1 MIIIENNAKLTKIVE
16 KYVILQSQI
25 FLDMWILLAIAS
37 ALCLGVYDIFKK
49 LSLNGNNVLT
59 VLFFNTLFGA
69 LLMSPIIFIGL
80 SHGEIGLGGTVVGHF
95 HILIKSAIVLS
106 SWLFGYF
113 GLKHLPLTIAGPI
126 NATRPV
132 MVLVG
137 AMLIFGE
144 RLNLMQWGGV
154 ILGISSLFLISRI
167 GAKEG
172 ISIKNNRWLWLSFGA
187 MITGAM
193 SGLYDKYLLRQ
204 YDPLEVQAWYSFYQL
219 VIMGVT
225 ITIIKRVKRDTTP
238 FQWRWTIPCIALFLT
253 IADIAYF
260 YSLSLEGSM
269 ISVVSMIRR
278 GSVIVSFL
286 FGVVM
291 LREKNIKLKL
301 IDLSILLV
309 GLALLVLG
317 SQ

>member
-1 MIIIENNAKLTKIVE
+1 
-16 KYVILQSQI
+16 
-25 FLDMWILLAIAS
+25 MWIILAIAS

-69 LLMSPIIFIGL
+69 LLMSPIIVQCLMNG
-80 SHGEIGLGGTVVGHF
+80 SIGLGDTVTGHF
-95 HILIKSAIVLS
+95 HILIKSFIVLS

-113 GLKHLPLTIAGPI
+113 GLKHLPITIAGPI

-132 MVLVG
+132 MVLIG

-144 RLNLMQWGGV
+144 QLNLMQWGGV
-154 ILGISSLFLISRI
+154 VLGISSLFLISRI
-167 GAKEG
+167 GGKEG
-172 ISIKNNRWLWLSFGA
+172 FSIKNNQWLWLSFGA
-187 MITGAM
+187 MITGAI

-204 YDPLEVQAWYSFYQL
+204 YEPLEVQAWYSFYQC
-219 VIMGVT
+219 VIMGIT
-225 ITIIKRVKRDTTP
+225 IAIIKRVKRDTTP
-238 FQWRWTIPCIALFLT
+238 FQWRWTIPCIAIFLT

-260 YSLSLEGSM
+260 YSLSFDDSM

-286 FGVVM
+286 YGVFA
-291 LREKNIKLKL
+291 LREKNVKLKI
-301 IDLSILLV
+301 IDLSILLI
-309 GLALLVLG
+309 GLVLLVLG

>member
-1 MIIIENNAKLTKIVE
+1 
-16 KYVILQSQI
+16 
-25 FLDMWILLAIAS
+25 MWILLAVAS
-37 ALCLGVYDIFKK
+37 ALCLGIYDIFKK

-69 LLMSPIIFIGL
+69 LIMSPIVVQCLING
-80 SHGEIGLGGTVVGHF
+80 SIGLGNTVAGHCF
-95 HILIKSAIVLS
+95 IVIKSFIVLT

-154 ILGISSLFLISRI
+154 ILGISSLYLISRI
-167 GAKEG
+167 GSKEG
-172 ISIKNNRWLWLSFGA
+172 ISIKHNRWLWLSFGA
-187 MITGAM
+187 MVMGAV
-193 SGLYDKYLLRQ
+193 SGLYDKYLLRH

-225 ITIIKRVKRDTTP
+225 ITIIKRIKHDTTP

-260 YSLSLEGSM
+260 YSLSFEDSM
-269 ISVVSMIRR
+269 ISIVSMIRR

-286 FGVVM
+286 FGAII
-291 LREKNIKLKL
+291 LHEKNVKLKI
-301 IDLSILLV
+301 IDLSILLL
-309 GLALLVLG
+309 GLILLVWG
-317 SQ
+317 SN

>member
-1 MIIIENNAKLTKIVE
+1 
-16 KYVILQSQI
+16 
-25 FLDMWILLAIAS
+25 MWIILAIAS
-37 ALCLGVYDIFKK
+37 ALCLGVYDVFKK

-69 LLMSPIIFIGL
+69 LLMSPIIVQCLMNG
-80 SHGEIGLGGTVVGHF
+80 SIGLGDTVTGHF
-95 HILIKSAIVLS
+95 HILIKSFIVLS

-113 GLKHLPLTIAGPI
+113 GLKHLPITIAGPI

-132 MVLVG
+132 MVLIG

-144 RLNLMQWGGV
+144 QLNLMQWGGV

-167 GAKEG
+167 GGKEG
-172 ISIKNNRWLWLSFGA
+172 FSIKNNQWLWLSFGA
-187 MITGAM
+187 MITGAI

-204 YDPLEVQAWYSFYQL
+204 YEPLEVQAWYSFYQC
-219 VIMGVT
+219 VIMGIT

-238 FQWRWTIPCIALFLT
+238 FQWRWTIPCIAIFLT

-260 YSLSLEGSM
+260 YSLSFDDSM

-286 FGVVM
+286 YGVFA
-291 LREKNIKLKL
+291 LREKNVKLKI
-301 IDLSILLV
+301 IDLSILLI
-309 GLALLVLG
+309 GLVLLVLG

>member
-1 MIIIENNAKLTKIVE
+1 
-16 KYVILQSQI
+16 
-25 FLDMWILLAIAS
+25 MWIILAIAS

-69 LLMSPIIFIGL
+69 LLMSPIIVQCLMNG
-80 SHGEIGLGGTVVGHF
+80 SIGLGDTVTGHF
-95 HILIKSAIVLS
+95 HILIKSFIVLS

-113 GLKHLPLTIAGPI
+113 GLKHLPITIAGPI

-132 MVLVG
+132 MVLIG

-144 RLNLMQWGGV
+144 QLNLMQWGGV

-167 GAKEG
+167 GGKEG
-172 ISIKNNRWLWLSFGA
+172 FSIKNNKWLWLSFGA
-187 MITGAM
+187 MITGAI

-204 YDPLEVQAWYSFYQL
+204 YEPLEVQAWYSFYQC
-219 VIMGVT
+219 VIMGIT
-225 ITIIKRVKRDTTP
+225 IAIIKRVKRDTTP
-238 FQWRWTIPCIALFLT
+238 FQWRWTIPCIAIFLT

-260 YSLSLEGSM
+260 YSLSFDDSM

-286 FGVVM
+286 YGVFA
-291 LREKNIKLKL
+291 LREKNVKLKI
-301 IDLSILLV
+301 IDLSILLI
-309 GLALLVLG
+309 GLVLLVLG

>member
-1 MIIIENNAKLTKIVE
+1 
-16 KYVILQSQI
+16 
-25 FLDMWILLAIAS
+25 MWIILAIAS
-37 ALCLGVYDIFKK
+37 ALCLGVYDVFKK

-69 LLMSPIIFIGL
+69 LLMSPIIVQCLMNGCV
-80 SHGEIGLGGTVVGHF
+80 GLGDTVTGHF
-95 HILIKSAIVLS
+95 HILIKSFIVLS

-113 GLKHLPLTIAGPI
+113 GLKHLPITIAGPI

-132 MVLVG
+132 MVLTG

-144 RLNLMQWGGV
+144 QLNLMQWGGV

-167 GAKEG
+167 GGKEG
-172 ISIKNNRWLWLSFGA
+172 FSIKNNQWLWLSFGA
-187 MITGAM
+187 MITGAI

-204 YDPLEVQAWYSFYQL
+204 YEPLEVQAWYSFYQC
-219 VIMGVT
+219 VIMGIT
-225 ITIIKRVKRDTTP
+225 IAIIKRVKCDTTP
-238 FQWRWTIPCIALFLT
+238 FQWRWTIPCIAIFLT

-260 YSLSLEGSM
+260 YSLSFDDSM

-286 FGVVM
+286 YGVFA
-291 LREKNIKLKL
+291 LREKNVKLKI
-301 IDLSILLV
+301 IDLSILLI
-309 GLALLVLG
+309 GLVLLVLG

>member
-1 MIIIENNAKLTKIVE
+1 
-16 KYVILQSQI
+16 
-25 FLDMWILLAIAS
+25 MWIILAIAS

-69 LLMSPIIFIGL
+69 LFMSPIIVQCLIKG
-80 SHGEIGLGGTVVGHF
+80 SIGLGDTEMGHF
-95 HILIKSAIVLS
+95 HILIKSFIVLS

-113 GLKHLPLTIAGPI
+113 GLKHLPITIAGPI

-144 RLNLMQWGGV
+144 RLNLLQWGGV
-154 ILGISSLFLISRI
+154 LLGISSLFLISRI
-167 GAKEG
+167 GGKEG
-172 ISIKNNRWLWLSFGA
+172 FSIKNNRWLWLSFGA
-187 MITGAM
+187 MIMGAV

-204 YDPLEVQAWYSFYQL
+204 YEPLEVQAWYSFYQL
-219 VIMGVT
+219 VIMGIT

-260 YSLSLEGSM
+260 YSLSFDDSM

-286 FGVVM
+286 YGV
-291 LREKNIKLKL
+291 LALKEKNVKLKV

-309 GLALLVLG
+309 GLVLLVLG
-317 SQ
+317 SR

>member
-80 SHGEIGLGGTVVGHF
+80 SHGEIGLGGTAVGHF

-144 RLNLMQWGGV
+144 RLNLLQWGGV

-225 ITIIKRVKRDTTP
+225 IAIIKRVKRDTTP

>member
-80 SHGEIGLGGTVVGHF
+80 SHGEIGLGGTTVGHF

-144 RLNLMQWGGV
+144 RLNLLQWGGV

-225 ITIIKRVKRDTTP
+225 IAIIKRVKRDTTP
-238 FQWRWTIPCIALFLT
+238 FQWRWTIPCIAIFLT

-260 YSLSLEGSM
+260 YSLSLEDSM

-309 GLALLVLG
+309 GLVLLVLG

>member
-1 MIIIENNAKLTKIVE
+1 
-16 KYVILQSQI
+16 
-25 FLDMWILLAIAS
+25 MWIILAIAS

-69 LLMSPIIFIGL
+69 LLMSPIIVQCLMNG
-80 SHGEIGLGGTVVGHF
+80 SIGLGDTVTGHF
-95 HILIKSAIVLS
+95 HILIKSFIVLS

-113 GLKHLPLTIAGPI
+113 GLKHLPITIAGPI

-132 MVLVG
+132 MVLIG

-144 RLNLMQWGGV
+144 QLNLMQWGGV
-154 ILGISSLFLISRI
+154 VLGISSLFLISRI
-167 GAKEG
+167 GGKEG
-172 ISIKNNRWLWLSFGA
+172 FSIKNNQWLWLSFGA
-187 MITGAM
+187 MITGAI

-204 YDPLEVQAWYSFYQL
+204 YEPLEVQAWYSFYQC
-219 VIMGVT
+219 VIMGIT
-225 ITIIKRVKRDTTP
+225 IAIIKRVKRDTIP
-238 FQWRWTIPCIALFLT
+238 FQWRWTIPCIAIFLT

-260 YSLSLEGSM
+260 YSLSFDDSM

-286 FGVVM
+286 YGVFA
-291 LREKNIKLKL
+291 LREKNVKLKI
-301 IDLSILLV
+301 IDLSILLI
-309 GLALLVLG
+309 GLVLLVLG

>member
-1 MIIIENNAKLTKIVE
+1 
-16 KYVILQSQI
+16 
-25 FLDMWILLAIAS
+25 MWILLAVAS

-59 VLFFNTLFGA
+59 VLFFNTAFGA
-69 LLMSPIIFIGL
+69 LLMSPVIIEGL
-80 SHGEIGLGGTVVGHF
+80 INGSVGLGETTMGHF
-95 HILIKSAIVLS
+95 HILIKSFIVLS
-106 SWLFGYF
+106 SWLCGYF

-132 MVLVG
+132 MVLIG

-144 RLNLMQWGGV
+144 RLNLLQWGGV
-154 ILGISSLFLISRI
+154 ILGISSLYLISRI
-167 GAKEG
+167 GRKEG
-172 ISIKNNRWLWLSFGA
+172 ISIKHNRWLWLSFGA
-187 MITGAM
+187 MVMGAV

-204 YDPLEVQAWYSFYQL
+204 YDPIEVQAWYSFYQF
-219 VIMGVT
+219 VIMG
-225 ITIIKRVKRDTTP
+225 ITIAILKRVKRDTTP

-260 YSLSLEGSM
+260 YSLSLDDSL
-269 ISVVSMIRR
+269 IAVVSMIRR

-286 FGVVM
+286 FGVIM
-291 LREKNIKLKL
+291 LHEKNVKLKI

-309 GLALLVLG
+309 GLILLVIG
-317 SQ
+317 SN

>member
-1 MIIIENNAKLTKIVE
+1 
-16 KYVILQSQI
+16 
-25 FLDMWILLAIAS
+25 MWIILAIAS
-37 ALCLGVYDIFKK
+37 ALCLGVYDVFKK

-69 LLMSPIIFIGL
+69 LLMSPIIVQCLMNG
-80 SHGEIGLGGTVVGHF
+80 STGLGDTVTGHF
-95 HILIKSAIVLS
+95 HILIKSFIVLS

-113 GLKHLPLTIAGPI
+113 GLKHLPITIAGPI

-132 MVLVG
+132 MVLIG

-144 RLNLMQWGGV
+144 QLNLMQWGGV

-167 GAKEG
+167 GGKEG
-172 ISIKNNRWLWLSFGA
+172 FSIKNNQWLWLSFGA
-187 MITGAM
+187 MITGAI

-204 YDPLEVQAWYSFYQL
+204 YEPLEVQAWYSFYQC
-219 VIMGVT
+219 VIMGIT
-225 ITIIKRVKRDTTP
+225 IAIIKRVKRDTTP
-238 FQWRWTIPCIALFLT
+238 FQWRWTIPCIAIFLT

-260 YSLSLEGSM
+260 YSLSFDDSM

-286 FGVVM
+286 YGV
-291 LREKNIKLKL
+291 LALKEKNVKLKI
-301 IDLSILLV
+301 IDLSILLI
-309 GLALLVLG
+309 GLVLLVLG

>member
-1 MIIIENNAKLTKIVE
+1 
-16 KYVILQSQI
+16 
-25 FLDMWILLAIAS
+25 MWIILAIAS

-69 LLMSPIIFIGL
+69 LLMSPIIVQCLMNG
-80 SHGEIGLGGTVVGHF
+80 SIGLGDTVTGHF
-95 HILIKSAIVLS
+95 HILIKSFIVLS

-113 GLKHLPLTIAGPI
+113 GLKHLPITIAGPI

-132 MVLVG
+132 MVLIG
-137 AMLIFGE
+137 AMLIYGE
-144 RLNLMQWGGV
+144 QLNLMQWGGA

-167 GAKEG
+167 GGKEG
-172 ISIKNNRWLWLSFGA
+172 FSIKNNQWLWLSFGA
-187 MITGAM
+187 MITGAI

-204 YDPLEVQAWYSFYQL
+204 YEPLEVQAWYSFYQC
-219 VIMGVT
+219 VIMGIT
-225 ITIIKRVKRDTTP
+225 IAIIKRVKRDTTP
-238 FQWRWTIPCIALFLT
+238 FQWRWTIPCIAIFLT

-260 YSLSLEGSM
+260 YSLSFDDSM

-286 FGVVM
+286 YGVFA
-291 LREKNIKLKL
+291 LREKNVKLKI
-301 IDLSILLV
+301 IDLSILLI
-309 GLALLVLG
+309 GLVLLVLG